1 MWDLFWTA
9 IAPDD
14 LGCSNPRRS
23 VGGWHLDCRGRLVH
37 QSASR
42 GTMTKRA
49 VNSDFLAKLTWI
61 GLTTLLAVGCSPDEA
76 RLTSG
81 RVKIDLGTHRLEA
94 RIEGEPKGR
103 PTVVIESGL
112 GAKIDDW
119 ARVVA
124 CVGNKHPPRPPS
136 IGGRRSNEN
145 ACLSIISHDAMS
157 VSVVREQPNA

>member
-119 ARVVA
+119 ARRSTIGRELWPALGTNIHRDRPQLVA
-124 CVGNKHPPRPPS
+124 EEVTKMLALAS
-136 IGGRRSNEN
+136 S
-145 ACLSIISHDAMS
+145 AMT
-157 VSVVREQPNA
+157 Q